1 MRFLTYF
8 SALVLAMGLSIGP
21 GIDPAHAETA
31 EERNKRIQGIF
42 NEYRA
47 MQLAITVHRKCNTID
62 SLTVKAAE
70 TTSGL
75 RTRKL
80 LEIRA
85 IDQPQLDT
93 TRAAIQKEVDGIS
106 CGQIKA
112 NPNLMLA
119 NSRATF
125 YKDFYLLIWYEYMEV
140 AALRILLQ
148 KGDIASNEAKF
159 RCGKYSFDQISAI
172 KPLTDAAN
180 KSKKVTGHRKNS
192 QAQAKDLIEK
202 CQNKTPGVETSPLM
216 QMMDAARAELAKGG

>member
-1 MRFLTYF
+1 MSLFKYLA
-8 SALVLAMGLSIGP
+8 ALVIALGLSIGP

-31 EERNKRIQGIF
+31 AERNKRIQGIF

-47 MQLAITVHRKCNTID
+47 MQLAIMVHGKCNTID
-62 SLTVKAAE
+62 KLTLKAAE
-70 TTSGL
+70 TTSDL
-75 RTRKL
+75 RTQKL

-85 IDQPQLDT
+85 IDQPQLNKA
-93 TRAAIQKEVDGIS
+93 RAAIQKELDGIS
-106 CGQIKA
+106 CGQVKA

-119 NSRATF
+119 NNRATF

-148 KGDIASNEAKF
+148 KGDIASNEGKF

-172 KPLTDAAN
+172 KPYTDAAYN
-180 KSKKVTGHRKNS
+180 AMKGKGQHKNS

-216 QMMDAARAELAKGG
+216 QMMDAARGELVKGG